1 MGPFLERDFS
11 SQRDYT
17 LRGLHCPARHRSPS
31 AATGSG
37 SERPK
42 LREEPRRA
50 LRLRDVLMAKRLMV
64 SNEQF
69 NKLRE
74 LPKEFAAKGGSSQAF
89 NFRAGVGSPKGAHAR
104 I

>member
-1 MGPFLERDFS
+1 
-11 SQRDYT
+11 
-17 LRGLHCPARHRSPS
+17 
-31 AATGSG
+31 
-37 SERPK
+37 
-42 LREEPRRA
+42 
-50 LRLRDVLMAKRLMV
+50 MAKRLMV